1 MPSANPRYRNWKARE
16 HIRRKVK
23 QRVLAGERCG
33 ICGKPIDLSL
43 PQTWTDPKDGKVKR
57 APWSFEVDEIVP
69 VSCGGDP
76 IDEGNVQPA
85 HRACNAWKGNGKRH
99 RADTIEPREGSTSR
113 EW

>member
-57 APWSFEVDEIVP
+57 AHAYKSHLLNGHGKTTKRKRGLRKGAYAD
-69 VSCGGDP
+69 ST
-76 IDEGNVQPA
+76 
-85 HRACNAWKGNGKRH
+85 NAATVKRM
-99 RADTIEPREGSTSR
+99 IPYK
-113 EW
+113 